1 LICTKLSDC
10 DRPVKPVD
18 APVREGELEKQ
29 REQRRIRSIEVG
41 FRLIDALE
49 RAGRKLS
56 LKDVAAQ
63 AGMPPSKAHLYMV
76 SFLRIGLVVQDP
88 VTMRYGLGPYVV
100 RLGLSAIRQLELV
113 DLARAS
119 MEALRERTGL
129 AVFLS
134 VWGNR
139 GPTVLLKLDGRWE
152 IPLAVRQGYVLPILS
167 SATGQVFHAYLPER
181 ETATLVAYETE
192 MAPED
197 AARARDTLP
206 EVRATGLAVSDQRL
220 NQGFAAVSA
229 AIFDH
234 EGRLAAAL
242 TVLGMRAAVDLDRA
256 GPLARAV
263 AAAAETIS
271 RSLGAAPAAES
282 DLAASRSS
290 AA

>member
-1 LICTKLSDC
+1 M
-10 DRPVKPVD
+10 
-18 APVREGELEKQ
+18 EKQ

-242 TVLGMRAAVDLDRA
+242 TVLGLRAAVDLDRA
-256 GPLARAV
+256 GPLAGAV

-271 RSLGAAPAAES
+271 RSLGAAPPAES

>member
-1 LICTKLSDC
+1 MSDC